1 MTCRKPTALKL
12 LASTARP
19 DRIAPAT
26 SALPVLD
33 AVPTPPSWL
42 TNVDAVKEWR
52 RLSPVLVATRLL
64 HEGNVAM
71 LGQLCALHGRLVE
84 MWIGGKTP
92 TAALL
97 SAYRGLCNT
106 LGLSGM
112 VLAPPADKPNR
123 FANNGT
129 KRR

>member
-1 MTCRKPTALKL
+1 MTYRKPASLKL
-12 LASTARP
+12 LANTARP
-19 DRIAPAT
+19 DRAESAPL
-26 SALPVLD
+26 ALPALD
-33 AVPTPPSWL
+33 SVPPAPTWM
-42 TNVDAVKEWR
+42 TNLDSIREWQ
-52 RLSPVLVATRLL
+52 RLAPVLTVNRLL
-64 HEGNVAM
+64 HEGNIAM

-84 MWIGGKTP
+84 MWTGGKTP

-112 VLAPPADKPNR
+112 ALAPPADKPNR